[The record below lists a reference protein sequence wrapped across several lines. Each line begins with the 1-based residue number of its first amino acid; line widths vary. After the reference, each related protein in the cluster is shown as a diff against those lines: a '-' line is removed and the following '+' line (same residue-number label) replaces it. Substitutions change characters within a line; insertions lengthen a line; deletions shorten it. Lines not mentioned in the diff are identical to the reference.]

1 MRERDR
7 KLLVLERERERE
19 RESEWPKVIKQ
30 RDGIYSVLIIYR
42 NIWSLVSLVHFMT
55 FTMLRFFH
63 RLTTS

>member
-55 FTMLRFFH
+55 FTMFRFFH